1 MEAVTIAAMATA
13 TAAMRG
19 RAATGGWAV
28 IRGKGQMNCRGME
41 KRLLIGRAHGRS

>member
-1 MEAVTIAAMATA
+1 MEAGTIAAMATA

-19 RAATGGWAV
+19 RDVTGV
-28 IRGKGQMNCRGME
+28 KGRMNCRGIE